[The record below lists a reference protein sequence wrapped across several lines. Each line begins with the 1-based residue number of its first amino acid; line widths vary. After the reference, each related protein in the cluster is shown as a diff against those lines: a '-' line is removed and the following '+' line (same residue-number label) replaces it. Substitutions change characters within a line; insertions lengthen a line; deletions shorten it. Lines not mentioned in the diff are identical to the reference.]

1 MARTPD
7 DVGGPLP
14 DGEMTRFLATY
25 FYDRTAFLIDE
36 VRRIDAETNIVEAV
50 MDTSRHLP
58 YGSLQRG
65 DPAVHPRHVSGPE
78 LLMLTAN
85 LGSLHAY
92 FVHGCR
98 WDEGWVGYGNRIHR
112 ADFKRLARVGPPV
125 LLHSHE
131 VRSRLGPARLVS
143 RYQFRFEQDGEIVY
157 QAEQT
162 DQFLRSRRPDL

>member
-1 MARTPD
+1 
-7 DVGGPLP
+7 
-14 DGEMTRFLATY
+14 MTRFLDTY

-36 VRRIDAETNIVEAV
+36 VRRIDAEANEVEAV
-50 MDTSRHLP
+50 MDTTRHLP

-65 DPAVHPRHVSGPE
+65 DPALHPRHVSGPE
-78 LLMLTAN
+78 LVMVTAN

-98 WDEGWVGYGNRIHR
+98 WDAGWVGYGNRIHR

-125 LLHSHE
+125 VLHSRE

-143 RYQFRFEQDGEIVY
+143 RYLFRFEQEGEVVY

-162 DQFLRSRRPDL
+162 AQFLKGRRPGG